1 MEENL
6 KKKSYLRCKRI
17 QSNLSSGRKVFRLLK
32 FSDEMSNII
41 RHARNPNKNTKFKE
55 FLFYSSGICSFFY
68 YLLDNIIWLSSRKYK
83 FLGKIKDLFSL
94 GRCLIEIWRT
104 LHEIANDLQ
113 TEEKILKQLGLYDDC
128 FIAETEESYIL
139 IRDLIKLR
147 REMSYNVLELITN
160 VLRVFMLYKSLKLYG
175 SIYLDSIFVELCGV
189 LSSFTALLKSV
200 KKKSFEKTK
209 KRDESKLEKRR
220 VEIHEE
226 EKKSKDLF
234 NLNQDIMSVDD
245 SDLSTE
251 NGKYPEYQ
259 TYSVNK
265 FNQPKSSLSSTHDL
279 SISKKGNS
287 KMKQVKSFQN
297 LYQRGTINELRNN
310 KS

>member
-1 MEENL
+1 
-6 KKKSYLRCKRI
+6 
-17 QSNLSSGRKVFRLLK
+17 LK

-41 RHARNPNKNTKFKE
+41 RHARTPNKNTKFQE
-55 FLFYSSGICSFFY
+55 FLFYSSGLCSFFY
-68 YLLDNIIWLSSRKYK
+68 YLLDNVIWLSSKKYK

-113 TEEKILKQLGLYDDC
+113 TEEQILKKLGLYDDC
-128 FIAETEESYIL
+128 FIAETEESYTL

-160 VLRVFMLYKSLKLYG
+160 ILRVFMLYKSLRLYG
-175 SIYLDSIFVELCGV
+175 AIYLDSIFVELCGV
-189 LSSFTALLKSV
+189 LSSFTALLKAM

-209 KRDESKLEKRR
+209 KRDESKLEKLKI
-220 VEIHEE
+220 EIHEE

-234 NLNQDIMSVDD
+234 NLNQDIMSIDD

-251 NGKYPEYQ
+251 NGKYPDYP

-265 FNQPKSSLSSTHDL
+265 FNQPMSSLSSTHDL
-279 SISKKGNS
+279 SISKKANS
-287 KMKQVKSFQN
+287 KLKQVKSFQN